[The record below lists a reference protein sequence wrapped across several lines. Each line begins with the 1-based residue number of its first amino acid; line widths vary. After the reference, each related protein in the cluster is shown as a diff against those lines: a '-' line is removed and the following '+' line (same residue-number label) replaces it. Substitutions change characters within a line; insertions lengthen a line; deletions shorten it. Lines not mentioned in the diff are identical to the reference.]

1 MGEHSSGMP
10 STVRTFLARPGA
22 FFESRVDQLSGV
34 RGAGLAFLFSV
45 VATVI
50 LGSILRQFTT
60 LFTGTTTVDNPSY
73 PGDMICENGG
83 LEGLNMTVTMSGC
96 DQPKQKSVEISSLLW
111 DEMAGIVP
119 WIAVGLLLV
128 WFGLAVALHV
138 GALLGSGSGRF
149 GQTLEVTAWGL
160 LPTVVTSV
168 VGGAALLFFASRTDL
183 SASSPEA
190 LLPAIRSLQSGVS
203 GLTLLVIQLLGATW
217 QAYVWA
223 AGLRVVHEVSRRAAV
238 AVAVLVALVP
248 VLLS

>member
-1 MGEHSSGMP
+1 MP

-22 FFESRVDQLSGV
+22 FFESRVDRLNGF
-34 RGAGLAFLFSV
+34 RGGALALLFSV

-50 LGSILRQFTT
+50 LGGVLRRFTAM
-60 LFTGTTTVDNPSY
+60 FTGTTTVDNPSY
-73 PGDMICENGG
+73 PGDMICEDGAFA
-83 LEGLNMTVTMSGC
+83 EMNMTVTTSGC
-96 DQPKQKSVEISSLLW
+96 DLPKRKSVEISSLLW
-111 DEMAGIVP
+111 DEVAGVVP
-119 WIAVGLLLV
+119 WLVVGFVVV
-128 WFGLAVALHV
+128 WFVLAVALHV
-138 GALLGSGSGRF
+138 GAWLGGGTGRF
-149 GQTLEVTAWGL
+149 GQTLEVAAWGF
-160 LPTVVTSV
+160 LPTLVTSV

-203 GLTLLVIQLLGATW
+203 GLTLLLIQLLGATW